1 MNRKIRRIK
10 TIARKFNSFEE
21 AEKAEVEYWRNLPGE
36 EKLKVLDEIQ
46 MMHLRAIYPK
56 GKKFEKTVRFA
67 KLGEDWTMYHI
78 KTIGINRIYRL

>member
-1 MNRKIRRIK
+1 MAKNIRKRKKRRIELVV
-10 TIARKFNSFEE
+10 RKFNSFEE
-21 AEKAEVEYWRNLPGE
+21 AEKAEVEYWRNLPCE

-67 KLGEDWTMYHI
+67 KLGED
-78 KTIGINRIYRL
+78 

>member
-1 MNRKIRRIK
+1 MAKNIRKRKKRRIELVV
-10 TIARKFNSFEE
+10 RKFNSFEE

-56 GKKFEKTVRFA
+56 GKKFEKVVRFA
-67 KLGEDWTMYHI
+67 KLGED
-78 KTIGINRIYRL
+78 

>member
-1 MNRKIRRIK
+1 MAKNIRKRKKRRIELVV
-10 TIARKFNSFEE
+10 RKFNSFEE

-56 GKKFEKTVRFA
+56 GKKFEKVVRFA
-67 KLGEDWTMYHI
+67 KLGE
-78 KTIGINRIYRL
+78 K